1 MLQAVIE
8 KLENI
13 HYFENVEPL
22 RVHDLSTKDDV
33 LSITSYLIN
42 HKLESVYLITLPIEL
57 DKQDD
62 VSHLVM
68 TDLKTLVDNN
78 SEVKDY
84 DIYTVFTNK
93 QTNSS
98 EETGNA
104 QMPEYN
110 KKYGHH
116 YTINA

>member
-1 MLQAVIE
+1 MIK
-8 KLENI
+8 KLESKR
-13 HYFENVEPL
+13 YFEKEQPL
-22 RVHDLSTKDDV
+22 RVHDLSTKGDV

-42 HKLESVYLITLPIEL
+42 HKLKNVYIITLPVEL
-57 DKQDD
+57 DEHDD

-78 SEVKDY
+78 SHVKDY
-84 DIYTVFTNK
+84 DVYTVFTNK
-93 QTNSS
+93 RTNST

-110 KKYGHH
+110 KKYGYY

>member
-8 KLENI
+8 RLENKR
-13 HYFENVEPL
+13 YFENEQPL

-42 HKLESVYLITLPIEL
+42 HKLKNIYLITLPIEL
-57 DKQDD
+57 DEQDD

-68 TDLKTLVDNN
+68 TDLKRLVDNHSDIKN
-78 SEVKDY
+78 Y

-93 QTNSS
+93 RTNSS

-110 KKYGHH
+110 KKYGYH